1 MLREVVISP
10 KGHASLTLVLPF
22 PSIPENV
29 RNYMV
34 NNLTEAVGS
43 AGGELVKV
51 NVALMNDVERQE
63 FLAKEQQNWRG
74 WAVRVLHIQ
83 QEWFDRLLPDGLP
96 IPSSTL
102 LSGPGGSGKPLIGNV
117 IAAAWLRQGGS
128 VIFMS
133 LQYPDHS
140 FIKAGLSKV
149 AHLDL
154 DEYKERVV
162 FIELDATIDT
172 MTEPDDNRFR
182 ANIVKPEV
190 WDRAI

>member
-10 KGHASLTLVLPF
+10 EGHASLTLVLPF

-74 WAVRVLHIQ
+74 
-83 QEWFDRLLPDGLP
+83 
-96 IPSSTL
+96 
-102 LSGPGGSGKPLIGNV
+102 
-117 IAAAWLRQGGS
+117 
-128 VIFMS
+128 
-133 LQYPDHS
+133 
-140 FIKAGLSKV
+140 
-149 AHLDL
+149 
-154 DEYKERVV
+154 
-162 FIELDATIDT
+162 
-172 MTEPDDNRFR
+172 
-182 ANIVKPEV
+182 
-190 WDRAI
+190 

>member
-182 ANIVKPEV
+182 ANVVKPEV